1 MSMAC
6 VFTSKDFATVVQFNW
21 FRKEVL
27 STYRYLGSLALVF
40 FQFFFQFF
48 FQIKHDL
55 AKK

>member
-27 STYRYLGSLALVF
+27 SMILVPGLVPLF
-40 FQFFFQFF
+40 S
-48 FQIKHDL
+48 KH
-55 AKK
+55 